1 MRFKRCMFLTLMLFL
16 TIFSISFVC
25 ASENLT
31 YEQSD
36 GELSSLSDL
45 NPLDASNVNV
55 DLSDVANDDLLAH
68 ASENESDDCLIYNE
82 NQLLRSSND
91 IETENSVEML
101 GAANTL
107 DILAASNDENG
118 LTILGAG
125 NDLTILGAS
134 NDVEILGDFNPDS
147 IPNRHRT
154 VSGTSAQAVINAIR
168 DLSNE
173 GGGHLY
179 LNGGSYSGSGTLND
193 NGLSISNVWVHGG
206 YQNNPN
212 QNVLRV
218 QLSHLRRDTS
228 HHKK

>member
-36 GELSSLSDL
+36 GELSSLSGL
-45 NPLDASNVNV
+45 NPIDASNMNV

-68 ASENESDDCLIYNE
+68 ASENENDDLVNNE
-82 NQLLRSSND
+82 SHLLRSSND

-107 DILAASNDENG
+107 DILGASNDENG

-125 NDLTILGAS
+125 NDLTILAAS
-134 NDVEILGDFNPDS
+134 NDEPVLGD
-147 IPNRHRT
+147 
-154 VSGTSAQAVINAIR
+154 AIHVAGNKWR
-168 DLSNE
+168 YNTTGYASNSR
-173 GGGHLY
+173 L
-179 LNGGSYSGSGTLND
+179 
-193 NGLSISNVWVHGG
+193 
-206 YQNNPN
+206 
-212 QNVLRV
+212 
-218 QLSHLRRDTS
+218 
-228 HHKK
+228 